1 MQTEIPIIN
10 RPVLK
15 LIRSVFN
22 TLNNGSIFYE
32 NNCHIDDK
40 KFQVPVEVSKKRI
53 TNILLISSLLLTLLA
68 SQQMVIISVTFK
80 DPNYHEIS
88 KVEGEV

>member
-1 MQTEIPIIN
+1 MQTDIPHIK

-15 LIRSVFN
+15 LIRSLFN
-22 TLNNGSIFYE
+22 NPFIFYE
-32 NNCHIDDK
+32 NIRHIDDK

-88 KVEGEV
+88 KVEGEI